1 MVFSG
6 RRVLLLPEKLSTEY
20 TFGGGG
26 RATVKVRLRTTY
38 EAGTGGKVWDATP
51 ILAKWALAQPAVWRG
66 QDVHELG
73 AGLGQPDLALAHL
86 STTMLVH

>member
-6 RRVLLLPEKLSTEY
+6 RRVLLLPDTEY

-26 RATVKVRLRTTY
+26 RESVKVRLRTTY